1 MGKSA
6 KIKPSNLANP
16 LMISSDLLI
25 NNKNWNR
32 LVRSWS
38 SEKLPHALLF
48 HGPEGAG
55 KEGHALELAALLN
68 CTAITNKEPCGSCP
82 SCKKTRSFQHENV
95 KLILPLPRGN
105 IKSSDDSIVKAFTN
119 STLKEYWELLKQKE
133 DEPYSPIRLT
143 GANTILINSIR
154 DLKHDLALSTV
165 NNEWRIILIFQAE
178 KLCIPSPEAAHSLL
192 KVLEEPPEKTLF
204 ILVSSQPGAILDTI
218 RSRCQSVYFPPISV
232 QVLQERL
239 IQTGAD
245 PVQAAVMVR
254 ISGGNVRLS
263 QELIENSTDLME
275 KLYLLLNA
283 CFSSDPSIWNKCI
296 DTTARLKTKDISQME
311 QLFRCAVLFFRDLL
325 YYSATGSDDEIIFK
339 NKMSKIDKLSKSY
352 SEADWHSC
360 IQHIENTQNY
370 ISRNGYLP
378 LQIICM
384 ILDIQKSL
392 RGEIYEPFR
401 LSDWTPV

>member
-82 SCKKTRSFQHENV
+82 SCKKIRSFQHENV

-133 DEPYSPIRLT
+133 NEPYSPIRLT

-178 KLCIPSPEAAHSLL
+178 KLCLPNPEAAHSLL
-192 KVLEEPPEKTLF
+192 KVLEEPPAKTLF

-218 RSRCQSVYFPPISV
+218 HSRCQSVYFPPISV

-263 QELIENSTDLME
+263 QELIENSIDLME

-325 YYSATGSDDEIIFK
+325 YYSATGTDDEIIYK
-339 NKMSKIDKLSKSY
+339 NKMNKIDKLTKSY

-360 IQHIENTQNY
+360 IQHIENTQNH